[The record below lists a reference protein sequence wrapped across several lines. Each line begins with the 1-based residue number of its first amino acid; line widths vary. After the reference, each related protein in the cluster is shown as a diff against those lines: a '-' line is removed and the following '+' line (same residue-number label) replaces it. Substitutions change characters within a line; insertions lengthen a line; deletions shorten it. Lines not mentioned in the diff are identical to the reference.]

1 MILKYI
7 LRKLYSVFIK
17 YSTFILM
24 ILSIY
29 SSLKIFITL
38 LRNFIITNEDTIIY
52 KFFNLSLLSI
62 IQNASL
68 SYMLY
73 FTILSVGGSL
83 TYLLPKFTKFEETYL
98 LILLNKFKSTYIVIS
113 VLFFFLTTFND
124 IQLGIIASSLSIY
137 AIIINVKNSIDK
149 KNNLITNLLLIFKW

>member
-38 LRNFIITNEDTIIY
+38 LKNFIITNEDTIIY

-137 AIIINVKNSIDK
+137 AIIINVRDSIDK
-149 KNNLITNLLLIFKW
+149 KNNLITDLLLIFKW

>member
-1 MILKYI
+1 MISKYI
-7 LRKLYSVFIK
+7 LRKLYSIFIK
-17 YSTFILM
+17 YSIFILM

-29 SSLKIFITL
+29 SSLKISITL
-38 LRNFIITNEDTIIY
+38 LRDFIITKEDTIIY

-62 IQNASL
+62 IQNASI
-68 SYMLY
+68 SYILY
-73 FTILSVGGSL
+73 FTILSIGGAL

-98 LILLNKFKSTYIVIS
+98 LKLLNKFKSTYIVIS
-113 VLFFFLTTFND
+113 ILFFFLTTFND

-149 KNNLITNLLLIFKW
+149 KNNLIIGTLD

>member
-38 LRNFIITNEDTIIY
+38 LRNLIITNEDTIIY

-73 FTILSVGGSL
+73 FTILSIGGSL

-137 AIIINVKNSIDK
+137 AIIINVRNSIDK
-149 KNNLITNLLLIFKW
+149 KK

>member
-149 KNNLITNLLLIFKW
+149 KNNLITNLLLIFK

>member
-83 TYLLPKFTKFEETYL
+83 TYLLPKFTKFEEAYL

-137 AIIINVKNSIDK
+137 AIIINVRNSIDK
-149 KNNLITNLLLIFKW
+149 KK